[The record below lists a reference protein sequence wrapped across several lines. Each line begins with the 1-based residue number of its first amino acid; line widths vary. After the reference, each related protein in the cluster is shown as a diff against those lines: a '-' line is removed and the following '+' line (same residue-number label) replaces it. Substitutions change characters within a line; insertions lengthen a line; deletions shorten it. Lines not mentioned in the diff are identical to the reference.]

1 MSRQNNPSPAPVPD
15 GADTATWP
23 ERVIALAHQWQADQ
37 SPAAREPILSELWL
51 LLNAAILKYLRI
63 HGRRYTSASHEDI
76 QDLASDKTLDLL
88 RRLDH
93 QQWDPTQAGPGQ
105 LCSFISTLARNGL
118 IDHLRVVG
126 SKRAQE
132 METADREAVSPTVMK
147 PREEAPEAGFQR
159 ERFAEA
165 VGDCA
170 GLLNER
176 TRKIWFMRVLLD
188 MPSKEIAHHPG
199 VNMKPSAVDMAL
211 SRCRGLIRDCMQ
223 EKGFEAEDMPPGVFT
238 TLWETFRG
246 EIEGGNGL

>member
-1 MSRQNNPSPAPVPD
+1 MSRQNDPTPALSPD
-15 GADTATWP
+15 GAETATWP
-23 ERVIALAHQWQADQ
+23 ERVISLARQWLANEA
-37 SPAAREPILSELWL
+37 PAVREPLLSEMWL

-63 HGRRYTSASHEDI
+63 HARRYVSASHEDI

-88 RRLDH
+88 RRLDQH
-93 QQWDPTQAGPGQ
+93 LWDPTQAGPGQ

-126 SKRAQE
+126 SKRVQE
-132 METADREAVSPTVMK
+132 METADTALVSETVLK
-147 PREEAPEAGFQR
+147 PRKESPDAGVHR

-176 TRKIWFMRVLLD
+176 TRKIWFLRVLLD

-199 VNMKPSAVDMAL
+199 VNMKASAVDMAL
-211 SRCRGLIRDCMQ
+211 SRSRGVIRDCMN
-223 EKGFEAEDMPPGVFT
+223 EKGFEAEDMPSGVFT

-246 EIEGGNGL
+246 EIEGGD